1 MASGHIQKNISMGLS
16 HFYDIVLALQMITCV
31 LCLVASEGKYL
42 QYIYIYIVKGKH
54 FACGRFVQVE
64 LP

>member
-42 QYIYIYIVKGKH
+42 QYIYIYSERETLCMWEV
-54 FACGRFVQVE
+54 CSS
-64 LP
+64 

>member
-1 MASGHIQKNISMGLS
+1 MASGHIQKKISMGLS

-31 LCLVASEGKYL
+31 LCLVASEGKCL
-42 QYIYIYIVKGKH
+42 QYIYIVKGKH
-54 FACGRFVQVE
+54 FACGRFVRVE